1 MTDTTA
7 QTGHPTFTWRPS
19 LGRSL
24 AAAPTIG
31 LLPFGFVIGYGAR
44 IGDPALSSATLLAYI
59 VFVAVI
65 SALIVRT
72 HVTVR
77 DGRLTVHRIRNR
89 SCLVRDIARLVV
101 VPIAYPGLRTA
112 SGVVT
117 AIAFGSNGS
126 VLLKVAAKSWTPGE
140 IDHFIAACHAANVIR
155 VSETMTPVQA
165 MARWPGS
172 YSSRSQWRGYVIL
185 VTTIAFVVIL
195 AGLLLW
201 AVFALPSGH

>member
-1 MTDTTA
+1 MSK
-7 QTGHPTFTWRPS
+7 QYRLSG

-72 HVTVR
+72 HVTVS
-77 DGRLTVHRIRNR
+77 DGRLTVHRIRTR
-89 SCLVRDIARLVV
+89 SCAVQDISRLVV
-101 VPIAYPGLRTA
+101 VPIAYPGLRTP
-112 SGVVT
+112 SGAVT
-117 AIAFGSNGS
+117 AIAFSSEGSA
-126 VLLKVAAKSWTPGE
+126 LLKVAAKSWTPNE
-140 IDHFIAACHAANVIR
+140 IERFIDACHVSDVIR
-155 VSETMTPVQA
+155 VSKTMTPVQA

-172 YSSRSQWRGYVIL
+172 YSPRSQWRGYVIL
-185 VTTIAFVVIL
+185 FTTIAFIVAL

-201 AVFALPSGH
+201 AVFALPSAR

>member
-1 MTDTTA
+1 VTDTATK
-7 QTGHPTFTWRPS
+7 TGCPAFTWRPS

-44 IGDPALSSATLLAYI
+44 IGDQALSAAALLAYI
-59 VFVAVI
+59 IFVAVI

-72 HVTVR
+72 HVTVS
-77 DGRLTVHRIRNR
+77 DGRLTVHRLRTR
-89 SCLVRDIARLVV
+89 SCFVRDISRLVV
-101 VPIAYPGLRTA
+101 VPIAYPGLRSA

-117 AIAFGSNGS
+117 ALAFGSTGS
-126 VLLKVAAKSWTPGE
+126 VLIKVAAKSWTPVE
-140 IDHFIAACHAANVIR
+140 IDHFIDACHVANVTR

-172 YSSRSQWRGYVIL
+172 YSPRSQWRGYVIL
-185 VTTIAFVVIL
+185 VTTIAFLVAL
-195 AGLLLW
+195 AGLLSW
-201 AVFALPSGH
+201 AVVALQSGH